1 MARWISSKL
10 KVAENLL
17 QQIDQQAAESLGK
30 GESGKEAEEDR
41 LRFDSGVRSPGGTVS
56 LKDQLR
62 KKGKEDL
69 DLLRKNGRS
78 NYSSDNGRL
87 SVGGD
92 GERGKGAE
100 DLRKGSVAK
109 DGDWTELLSTT
120 PKKLSRSGSSGSS
133 PSNGK
138 AGSGG
143 GRGVRRDQGKTE
155 SLGSNKKSEGRSV
168 GLDLGSGGVEVGV
181 VGDGRGI
188 NGKEESMP
196 RSSNVGSD
204 AKVTEGWEFGLK
216 EETIVDG
223 DEERVA
229 EHGKEL
235 VVDALGEESQS
246 NSKKTVASIVSRS
259 MVLNLQV
266 LDEPLKDA
274 DGVVSSGRNEAN
286 ARDGR
291 TNRSVGSEDQHN
303 AAIKRLGS
311 DDLKRG
317 SSLIDDEESDSE
329 SESASAESDSE
340 MEREREEK
348 RKRRQEFLAAKAAAR
363 AAEAIKEREN
373 LVARLE
379 GEKQSLEKI
388 LEERA
393 KQAALEYWPEVL
405 TAQMCI
411 GQLLCDMAFVANHE
425 AGSLYLIFWNQASE
439 LQSMMIEMMEAV
451 DLEKRKHNNTRME
464 ALARLAVLETAN
476 ADLAKALASAQWNLE
491 NEVNQVAELRKQ
503 VELRELAHEE
513 MRRKIASTQQAAT
526 SVSNSVGSQGAK
538 LEHEM
543 LLAECSF
550 IADKI
555 KRLKDKERKLKE
567 IIESTQK
574 EMHNQTEVEVE
585 IKRRLS
591 QMTDHLI
598 QKQSQVEALSSEKAM
613 LLFRVE
619 AVSTLL
625 DENKS
630 QMTTAEFSGTSP
642 DDDLETGAYEFYRS
656 KEKPILEGRLQSGKR
671 HLNSLVWQLDAIFA
685 TCVVV
690 LRRKPE
696 VKLFSLVY
704 LLCLHVWVLYILLSH
719 SSSSGE
725 AKSGAVFSLE
735 NINTTSGV

>member
-17 QQIDQQAAESLGK
+17 QQIDQQAAESLCK
-30 GESGKEAEEDR
+30 GESGKQAEEDR

-62 KKGKEDL
+62 KKGKEDS

-78 NYSSDNGRL
+78 DYSLDNGRL
-87 SVGGD
+87 SAGSVGGD

-100 DLRKGSVAK
+100 DGRKGIVGK

-120 PKKLSRSGSSGSS
+120 PKKLRRSESSGSSGSS
-133 PSNGK
+133 RSNGK
-138 AGSGG
+138 AASGG

-155 SLGSNKKSEGRSV
+155 SVGSNRKSEGRSV
-168 GLDLGSGGVEVGV
+168 GLDLGSGGVDVGV
-181 VGDGRGI
+181 VGYDRGI
-188 NGKEESMP
+188 NGKEESTP

-216 EETIVDG
+216 EGTIVDG
-223 DEERVA
+223 EEERVA
-229 EHGKEL
+229 EHGKDL

-246 NSKKTVASIVSRS
+246 NSKKTAASIVSRS
-259 MVLNLQV
+259 TDLNLKV

-274 DGVVSSGRNEAN
+274 DGVVSSRRNEAN
-286 ARDGR
+286 VRDGR
-291 TNRSVGSEDQHN
+291 TNRSVEREDQHN
-303 AAIKRLGS
+303 AAIKCLVL

-329 SESASAESDSE
+329 SESASASSDSV
-340 MEREREEK
+340 MEREREER
-348 RKRRQEFLAAKAAAR
+348 RKRRQELLATKAAAR
-363 AAEAIKEREN
+363 ASEAIKEREN
-373 LVARLE
+373 LVAKLE
-379 GEKQSLEKI
+379 GKKQSLEKI

-393 KQAALEYWPEVL
+393 KQAALE
-405 TAQMCI
+405 
-411 GQLLCDMAFVANHE
+411 
-425 AGSLYLIFWNQASE
+425 ASK

-451 DLEKRKHNNTRME
+451 DLEKQKHNNTRME
-464 ALARLAVLETAN
+464 ALARLADLETAN

-491 NEVNQVAELRKQ
+491 NEVNQVAELWKQ

-526 SVSNSVGSQGAK
+526 SFSNSVGSKGAK

-550 IADKI
+550 LVDKI

-613 LLFRVE
+613 LLFRIE

-625 DENKS
+625 DEYKS
-630 QMTTAEFSGTSP
+630 QMTMAEFSGTSP
-642 DDDLETGAYEFYRS
+642 DNDLETGAYEFYSS

-671 HLNSLVWQLDAIFA
+671 HLNSLAWQLDAIFVA
-685 TCVVV
+685 GMVV

-696 VKLFSLVY
+696 VKLFSLLY

-725 AKSGAVFSLE
+725 AESGAVFSLE
-735 NINTTSGV
+735 NINTTSGM